1 MQEGG
6 KHGKDGEDMNLR
18 HTEQL
23 RWVHVIPVAEFM
35 CQNCLDFVRLA
46 FFDQGVEDDDVFAPR
61 QSEEVSVAMRTTLGT
76 VDLIQMLQGELE
88 LRRERFSPCT

>member
-1 MQEGG
+1 M
-6 KHGKDGEDMNLR
+6 
-18 HTEQL
+18 HTN
-23 RWVHVIPVAEFM
+23 P
-35 CQNCLDFVRLA
+35 
-46 FFDQGVEDDDVFAPR
+46 G